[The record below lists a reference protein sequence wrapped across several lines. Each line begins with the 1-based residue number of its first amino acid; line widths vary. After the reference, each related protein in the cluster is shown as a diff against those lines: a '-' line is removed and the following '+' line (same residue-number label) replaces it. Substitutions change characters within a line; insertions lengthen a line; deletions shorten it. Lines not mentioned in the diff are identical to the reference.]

1 MGVTVRG
8 KSIIFNIDI
17 DSGVYISNMN
27 IPDIIYKN
35 KSKIVE
41 IIFNINYSEN
51 IRKIMPNIEQNI
63 NSIIKNLI
71 EGLSKLDITDITLIL
86 SFSENPILDIGN
98 IIITNKNNVYSKL
111 ILDFS
116 DVYHEV
122 VIDNLDIC
130 GESKDK
136 SKCSILLSNSNNIIR
151 NLKCKD
157 ISAYILNDNI
167 NIEKLTLNS
176 SDILIMDYK
185 SINDMTRDAKSNI
198 IYIIK
203 TEPVIGEGNIDI
215 DIISNGIIRIDNTT
229 NKYTLYSIDTIPFD
243 ISGKLIY
250 INTTKPTNLYTI
262 FQTIINVTD
271 KKKYKHIMNGTVVE
285 MPWIETDI

>member
-1 MGVTVRG
+1 
-8 KSIIFNIDI
+8 
-17 DSGVYISNMN
+17 
-27 IPDIIYKN
+27 
-35 KSKIVE
+35 
-41 IIFNINYSEN
+41 
-51 IRKIMPNIEQNI
+51 
-63 NSIIKNLI
+63 
-71 EGLSKLDITDITLIL
+71 
-86 SFSENPILDIGN
+86 
-98 IIITNKNNVYSKL
+98 
-111 ILDFS
+111 
-116 DVYHEV
+116 VYHEV
-122 VIDNLDIC
+122 VKDNLDIC

-185 SINDMTRDAKSNI
+185 SINDMTRDTKSNI